1 MTFTRRDALLAGSA
15 GLITAALGTGI
26 TATDAAARISSGP
39 DIAPGDRV
47 LICNEDSNTLSVI
60 DPATN
65 KVSETINLTSFD
77 ADPRP
82 PFRFVTG
89 GVTPTHAAMVTKPLY
104 HGAINIHGAAPSPDQ
119 TMAAVTGRGSSNIY
133 LIDMITRTVIGNR
146 ANPLAR
152 DNTVAQAL
160 TSGVMVG
167 REPHEPTW
175 SRNGREIWVALRG
188 EDRIA
193 ILDTELAKAESA
205 DKNVRAIR
213 NYLPAIHGPAQVWFS
228 RNGAQAFI
236 VSQKVSQIVV
246 YDTNVGANGF
256 SQPKYRTTLNI
267 SGQDPFGF
275 TPFQKS
281 SPDGRE
287 MWFAHKL
294 ADGVSARSIDG
305 EHALLDHVPIGAM
318 SRPNHVEFVEN
329 ARGRVVYA
337 SLARVDD
344 GGPGGIASSRIAII
358 DRSAGTG
365 QRKVV
370 GHFFSHGREAHGMWT
385 NPTHTLLYISH
396 EQDELPGTPNE
407 GQTVCSVF
415 DVSDPFAPKFI
426 TQIPL
431 GHLELPSGKLRNKK
445 SINLVYFRPHS
456 PMHSG

>member
-1 MTFTRRDALLAGSA
+1 MTFTRRHVLIAGSA
-15 GLITAALGTGI
+15 GIVGAAFGPNGSSE
-26 TATDAAARISSGP
+26 AAGGA
-39 DIAPGDRV
+39 DILPGDRV

-65 KVSETINLTSFD
+65 TVSATINLTSFD

-82 PFRFVTG
+82 PFRFATG
-89 GVTPTHAAMVTKPLY
+89 GVIPTHAAMVNKPLY

-133 LIDMITRTVIGNR
+133 LVDIVGLSVIGNR

-152 DNTVAQAL
+152 EGTSPQVL

-175 SRNGREIWVALRG
+175 SRNGKEIWVALRG

-193 ILDTELAKAESA
+193 IVDTEQAQSESA
-205 DKNVRAIR
+205 GKNVRAIR
-213 NYLPAIHGPAQVWFS
+213 HYLPTIHGPAQIWFS
-228 RNGAQAFI
+228 RDGARAFVI
-236 VSQKVSQIVV
+236 SQKVARIAV
-246 YDTNVGANGF
+246 YDTNIGANGF
-256 SQPKYRTTLNI
+256 SQPRLRATLDI

-275 TPFQKS
+275 TPFEKL

-287 MWFAHKL
+287 MWFSHKL
-294 ADGVSARSIDG
+294 ADGVSARSVDG
-305 EHALLDHVPIGAM
+305 GHDLLDHVPLGAM
-318 SRPNHVEFVEN
+318 ARPNHVEFVEN

-344 GGPGGIASSRIAII
+344 GGPGGVASSRIAII
-358 DRSAGTG
+358 DRSAPRG
-365 QRKVV
+365 QRQVV
-370 GHFFSHGREAHGMWT
+370 GSFFSHGREAHGLWT
-385 NPTHTLLYISH
+385 NPAHNLLYISH

-407 GQTVCSVF
+407 GQTVCSAF
-415 DVSDPFAPKFI
+415 DVSDPLNPKFLA
-426 TQIPL
+426 QIPL
-431 GHLELPSGKLRNKK
+431 GHLELPSGRLRNKK
-445 SINLVYFRPHS
+445 SINLVYYRPRS

>member
-15 GLITAALGTGI
+15 GLVTAAIGLN
-26 TATDAAARISSGP
+26 ANARISSGP
-39 DIAPGDRV
+39 DIAPHDRI

-65 KVSETINLTSFD
+65 TVSETINLTSFD

-89 GVTPTHAAMVTKPLY
+89 GITPTHAAMVTKPLY

-119 TMAAVTGRGSSNIY
+119 SMAAVTGRGSSNIY

-152 DNTVAQAL
+152 ENTVSQVL

-205 DKNVRAIR
+205 GKNVRAIR
-213 NYLPAIHGPAQVWFS
+213 SYLPAIHGPAQVWFS
-228 RNGAQAFI
+228 RDGAQAFI
-236 VSQKVSQIVV
+236 CSQKVSQIVI

-275 TPFQKS
+275 TPFQKLT
-281 SPDGRE
+281 PDGRE

-294 ADGVSARSIDG
+294 ADGVSARSVDG
-305 EHALLDHVPIGAM
+305 EHALLDHVSLGAM

-329 ARGRVVYA
+329 AKGRVVYA

-344 GGPGGIASSRIAII
+344 TAGGTASSRIAII
-358 DRSAGTG
+358 DRSVGPG

-370 GHFFSHGREAHGMWT
+370 GHFFSRGREAHGMWT
-385 NPTHTLLYISH
+385 NPTHNRLYVSH

-415 DVSDPFAPKFI
+415 DVSEPLAPKFI

>member
-1 MTFTRRDALLAGSA
+1 MTFTRREALLAGSA
-15 GLITAALGTGI
+15 GIITAAIGI
-26 TATDAAARISSGP
+26 DTEARISSGP
-39 DIAPGDRV
+39 DIAPGDRI

-60 DPATN
+60 DPVTN
-65 KVSETINLTSFD
+65 TVSETINLTSFD

-146 ANPLAR
+146 ANPMAKE
-152 DNTVAQAL
+152 NTVSQAL

-175 SRNGREIWVALRG
+175 SRNGKEIWVALRG

-205 DKNVRAIR
+205 GKNVRAIR
-213 NYLPAIHGPAQVWFS
+213 QYLPAIHGPAQVWFS
-228 RNGAQAFI
+228 RDGARAFI
-236 VSQKVSQIVV
+236 CSQKVSQIVV

-294 ADGVSARSIDG
+294 ADGVSARSTDG
-305 EHALLDHVPIGAM
+305 EHALLDHVSLGAM

-329 ARGRVVYA
+329 AKGRVVYA
-337 SLARVDD
+337 SFARVDD
-344 GGPGGIASSRIAII
+344 NAGSVASSRIAII
-358 DRSAGTG
+358 DRSAAPG

-370 GHFFSHGREAHGMWT
+370 GSFFSHGREAHGLWT
-385 NPTHTLLYISH
+385 NPTHNLLYVSH
-396 EQDELPGTPNE
+396 EQDELPGTPDE

-415 DVSDPFAPKFI
+415 DVSDPLSPRFI

>member
-15 GLITAALGTGI
+15 GLVTAAIGLN
-26 TATDAAARISSGP
+26 ANARISSGP
-39 DIAPGDRV
+39 DIAANDRI

-65 KVSETINLTSFD
+65 KVSGTINLTSFD

-89 GVTPTHAAMVTKPLY
+89 GITPTHAAMVTKPLY

-119 TMAAVTGRGSSNIY
+119 SMAAVTGRGSSNIY

-152 DNTVAQAL
+152 ETTVSQVL

-175 SRNGREIWVALRG
+175 SRNGKEIWVALRG
-188 EDRIA
+188 EDHIA

-205 DKNVRAIR
+205 GKSVRAIR

-228 RNGAQAFI
+228 RDGAQAFI
-236 VSQKVSQIVV
+236 CSQKVSQIVV
-246 YDTNVGANGF
+246 YDTNIGANGF

-275 TPFQKS
+275 TPFQKLT
-281 SPDGRE
+281 PDGRE

-305 EHALLDHVPIGAM
+305 EHVLLDHVSLGAM

-329 ARGRVVYA
+329 AKGRVVYA
-337 SLARVDD
+337 SFARVDD
-344 GGPGGIASSRIAII
+344 NAGGAASSRIAII
-358 DRSAGTG
+358 DRSAGPG

-370 GHFFSHGREAHGMWT
+370 GHFFSHGREAHGLWT
-385 NPTHTLLYISH
+385 NPTHTLLYVSH

-415 DVSDPFAPKFI
+415 DVSEPLSPKFI

>member
-1 MTFTRRDALLAGSA
+1 MSFTRRDALLAGSA
-15 GLITAALGTGI
+15 AIATAAIGLKTE
-26 TATDAAARISSGP
+26 ARISSGP
-39 DIAPGDRV
+39 DIAAGDRV

-89 GVTPTHAAMVTKPLY
+89 GITPTHAAMVTKPLY

-119 TMAAVTGRGSSNIY
+119 SMAAVTGRGSSNIY
-133 LIDMITRTVIGNR
+133 LIDMITRSVIGNR

-152 DNTVAQAL
+152 ETTVSQAL

-205 DKNVRAIR
+205 GKNVRAIR
-213 NYLPAIHGPAQVWFS
+213 SYLPAIHGPAQVWFS
-228 RNGAQAFI
+228 RDGAQAFI
-236 VSQKVSQIVV
+236 CSQKVSQIVV

-275 TPFQKS
+275 TPFQKLT
-281 SPDGRE
+281 PDGRE

-294 ADGVSARSIDG
+294 ADGVSARSVDG
-305 EHALLDHVPIGAM
+305 EHALLDHVSLGAL

-329 ARGRVVYA
+329 AKGRVVYV
-337 SLARVDD
+337 SFARVDD
-344 GGPGGIASSRIAII
+344 NAGGTASSRIAII
-358 DRSAGTG
+358 DRSAGPG

-370 GHFFSHGREAHGMWT
+370 GQFFSQGREAHGMWT
-385 NPTHTLLYISH
+385 NPTHNLLYVSH

-415 DVSDPFAPKFI
+415 DVSEPLAPKFI

>member
-15 GLITAALGTGI
+15 GLVTAALGI
-26 TATDAAARISSGP
+26 KAEARISSGP
-39 DIAPGDRV
+39 DIAAGDRI
-47 LICNEDSNTLSVI
+47 LICNEDSSTLSVI

-119 TMAAVTGRGSSNIY
+119 SMAAVTGRGSSNIY
-133 LIDMITRTVIGNR
+133 LIDMVTRTVIGNR

-152 DNTVAQAL
+152 ENTVSQVL

-205 DKNVRAIR
+205 GKNVRAIR

-236 VSQKVSQIVV
+236 CSQKVSQIVV

-275 TPFQKS
+275 TPFQKLT
-281 SPDGRE
+281 PDGRE
-287 MWFAHKL
+287 MWFSHKL
-294 ADGVSARSIDG
+294 ADGVSARGTEGGHD
-305 EHALLDHVPIGAM
+305 LLDHVPLGAM

-329 ARGRVVYA
+329 AKGRVVYV
-337 SLARVDD
+337 SFARIDD
-344 GGPGGIASSRIAII
+344 NPGGTASSRIAII
-358 DRSAGTG
+358 DRSAAPG

-370 GHFFSHGREAHGMWT
+370 GQFFSQGREAHGLWT
-385 NPTHTLLYISH
+385 NPTHTLLYVSH

-415 DVSDPFAPKFI
+415 DVSDPLSPKFV

-431 GHLELPSGKLRNKK
+431 GHLELPSGRLRNKK